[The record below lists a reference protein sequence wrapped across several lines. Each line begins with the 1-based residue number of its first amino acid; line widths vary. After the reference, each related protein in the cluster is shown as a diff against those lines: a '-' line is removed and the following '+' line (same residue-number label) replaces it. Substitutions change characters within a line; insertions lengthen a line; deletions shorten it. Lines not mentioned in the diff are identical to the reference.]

1 MATPFVINARTAVA
15 ATATSTAT
23 SRVYF
28 QDTDNGIREVT
39 YDNGNWTVSND
50 VLFSAKRSTPLA
62 VISWD
67 EGKQVKPLTTP
78 YSGENIDRKRRFGS
92 TVFPLRGCFK
102 SGAVSTDTGVRVTSQ
117 IWGCAW
123 HQTLLSL
130 LQTGIKR
137 PFGSTAKVMLQ
148 HNRSL

>member
-1 MATPFVINARTAVA
+1 MASPFVINARTAVA

-28 QDTDNGIREVT
+28 QDTENGIREVT

-67 EGKQVKPLTTP
+67 EGKQVIPLTTL
-78 YSGENIDRKRRFGS
+78 YLGGNIDRIVGS
-92 TVFPLRGCFK
+92 DLLCF
-102 SGAVSTDTGVRVTSQ
+102 
-117 IWGCAW
+117 
-123 HQTLLSL
+123 
-130 LQTGIKR
+130 
-137 PFGSTAKVMLQ
+137 F
-148 HNRSL
+148 